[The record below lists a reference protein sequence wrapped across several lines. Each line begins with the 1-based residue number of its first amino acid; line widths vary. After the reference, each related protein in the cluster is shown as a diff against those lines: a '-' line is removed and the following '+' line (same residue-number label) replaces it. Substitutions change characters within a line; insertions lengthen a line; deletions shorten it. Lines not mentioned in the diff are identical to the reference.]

1 MEGFAEIRAFDWSAV
16 WQQWKIEVVLR
27 VFMMY
32 YAKIYGPYD
41 GSNFY
46 LFQFKF
52 WIHFRLTKT
61 ESIKE
66 VPNWHWRRFMNKL
79 FLVAWGLKCFKPFIN
94 LHVTIMWPVNSFY
107 LFVNYFTVISLRKLN
122 LTKPELVNFGQTQGC
137 NLSLIMI
144 GAIRVPR
151 TCYSGLF
158 VHKQSCPC
166 PQNSGGHTFHM

>member
-1 MEGFAEIRAFDWSAV
+1 MASIITISDWQITFSTLSRNILKNSRISHFEWSAEIRVFDWSAV
-16 WQQWKIEVVLR
+16 GQQWKIEVVLR
-27 VFMMY
+27 VFMML

-79 FLVAWGLKCFKPFIN
+79 FLVAWGLKCFKPFIW
-94 LHVTIMWPVNSFY
+94 TYTW
-107 LFVNYFTVISLRKLN
+107 
-122 LTKPELVNFGQTQGC
+122 
-137 NLSLIMI
+137 LSCD
-144 GAIRVPR
+144 R
-151 TCYSGLF
+151 
-158 VHKQSCPC
+158 
-166 PQNSGGHTFHM
+166 